1 MLSIVAAAG
10 AGARAG
16 PAAGAVGGYLR
27 KQGPG
32 PIAAVLSWVL
42 VGFVPTIIY
51 GFFQMD
57 WVFKLIEGIGEVLVP
72 GRGVLLRWSVF
83 VLFFLFNT
91 TVAIGIGGGKKSQ
104 FPDPRTGKPL
114 MIFPELPTVLLKVV
128 LYWIVAIILP
138 IFFGK
143 PLIANWV
150 IQPLL
155 TGLVSVKQGEL
166 AFAIAEGAQK
176 AGMDVTLPTGEA
188 GKPKEE
194 RLCSGYT
201 KFDEEGNVIKGG
213 KQVDVVIGESDTGP
227 PPWNSKGAF
236 YRVPI
241 TIKNLGKEP
250 LKVIVLKGDSRGL
263 TLKTNEKG
271 ISFYTGKTQVGTY
284 ISGKETPKDEKK
296 TVDAHYILTPL
307 NCLEPAG
314 CLIEPDLE
322 KTVELLSASKVAFK
336 ENTAAS
342 LNVELKVS
350 YAGEKKGV
358 GTGHMLIFPTS
369 TDAAA
374 RQKASNFKSS
384 YCPTTLAG
392 PLDVVISPP
401 FYTAGGSDMGG
412 DGYFEVKEKSQ
423 CPTEISGVKIKE
435 FQYIS
440 FEHKQYC
447 VQNLKT
453 VKVRLLNTDENAQ
466 ISVKSVKIFPS
477 KEGASPPKEYTNT
490 FEEVDKRG
498 NCFLESL
505 GEDQS
510 GLVFNDERGPSGE
523 DLKKITGP
531 FRKEFTF
538 LCRYQL
544 CDFPSNYKPTELNEL
559 TKKPDLG
566 FSCLKKGEKVIS
578 NIAEFKD
585 FQFRAEVEYDYIAT
599 FTKGSIPMLKEN
611 K

>member
-1 MLSIVAAAG
+1 MLSIAAPARP
-10 AGARAG
+10 GARAG
-16 PAAGAVGGYLR
+16 PAAGAVGGYIK

-32 PIAAVLSWVL
+32 PIAAVLSWIL
-42 VGFVPTIIY
+42 VGLVPTIIY

-57 WVFKLIEGIGEVLVP
+57 WVFKLIENTGEVLVP
-72 GRGVLLRWSVF
+72 GRGGLLRWSVF
-83 VLFFLFNT
+83 ALFFLFNT

-114 MIFPELPTVLLKVV
+114 MIFPELPTVLLKVA
-128 LYWIVAIILP
+128 LYYIVAIILP

-201 KFDEEGNVIKGG
+201 KFDEEGTVIKGG
-213 KQVDVVIGESDTGP
+213 MQVDVVIGESDTGP
-227 PPWNSKGAF
+227 PPWNSEGGF

-250 LKVIVLKGDSRGL
+250 LKVIVLKGDSAGL
-263 TLKTNEKG
+263 TLKTSEKG
-271 ISFYTGKTQVGTY
+271 IFFYTGKPQVGTY
-284 ISGKETPKDEKK
+284 ISGKETPKKEK
-296 TVDAHYILTPL
+296 TIDAYYMLTPL
-307 NCLEPAG
+307 GCLEGSAESSG

-322 KTVELLSASKVAFK
+322 KTVELISSSKVAFK

-342 LNVELKVS
+342 LNVELKIS
-350 YAGEKKGV
+350 YEKGKKGV

-401 FYTAGGSDMGG
+401 FYTVGGSDKGG
-412 DGYFEVKEKSQ
+412 DGYFAVDKESQ
-423 CPTEISGVKIKE
+423 CPTKDEEGKEIKE
-435 FQYIS
+435 FRYLPGI
-440 FEHKQYC
+440 EGKNYC
-447 VQNLKT
+447 LQNIKT
-453 VKVRLLNTDENAQ
+453 VKVRLINTDENAQ
-466 ISVKSVKIFPS
+466 ISMTSVKICPF
-477 KEGASPPKEYTNT
+477 KEGSNECDPAGGKFPKEYTRLREAGT
-490 FEEVDKRG
+490 KG

-505 GEDQS
+505 GEGEGGIVFIDES
-510 GLVFNDERGPSGE
+510 GLKSSSTDKSLFEKV
-523 DLKKITGP
+523 KGP
-531 FRKEFTF
+531 FRKELTL
-538 LCRYQL
+538 LCRYQIG
-544 CDFPSNYKPTELNEL
+544 DSPGSPFTI
-559 TKKPDLG
+559 T
-566 FSCLKKGEKVIS
+566 
-578 NIAEFKD
+578 EFKD
-585 FQFRAEVEYDYIAT
+585 FQFRAEVEYEYIPK
-599 FTKGSIPMLKEN
+599 FTKGGIPMLEN